1 MPASATPAI
10 NMSSEESKDNTSDL
24 LAGAPSY
31 SSNSPHSRLD
41 NDTHGGE
48 RHCNCRSEDVCCLGL
63 LHEVAPAV
71 PSAGQTRARTLCSL
85 RRRDGKECR
94 LYTHNG
100 TKALIRHFFAQ
111 GIILYYTP
119 ETIC

>member
-63 LHEVAPAV
+63 RREVLT
-71 PSAGQTRARTLCSL
+71 AGSSGLNQGKNVKCCL
-85 RRRDGKECR
+85 RRGDGKECPQG
-94 LYTHNG
+94 LDQT
-100 TKALIRHFFAQ
+100 FA
-111 GIILYYTP
+111 
-119 ETIC
+119 